1 MKKGKSMPAKE
12 EQDRA
17 VIVEGE
23 ITPETIKKAL
33 GVIAIIVIGWFI
45 FQSYSVYQM
54 GEELPLSQAVSEIKE
69 QKIKEI
75 KVSNS
80 LITLKKNDGTRA
92 YAQIKSTTSFAE
104 LLKAEGISQID
115 LNSNGRKYE
124 ENDASTGDAIY
135 NILGIVL
142 MGTVAF
148 GVWSFVRAIQKQN
161 ATGGG
166 ISSFGKSNA
175 SVIIGKRPNTTFA
188 DVAGAKEAK
197 EEIKEIVDFLKNPKQ
212 FFEMGARIPRGV
224 LLVGEPG
231 TGKTLLARAVAG
243 EAKVPFFHT
252 SGPEFEE
259 MLVGAGAARV
269 RDLFKRAKNLAPS
282 IIFIDEI
289 DAVARRRGMDYKSSH
304 SEQTLNQILVEMDGF
319 EKRDAVIVIAATN
332 RPDVLDPAI
341 MRPGRFDRNVRLTL
355 PDITE
360 RLEILT
366 VHSKNKKLASSVD
379 MQKTAA
385 NTVGFSGA
393 DLENL
398 LNESAILAVR
408 AKRKEIIQEDIRE
421 ATLKVSMGPR
431 RGSMMMTQEDLKVT
445 AYHEAGHAIVG
456 AYLID
461 AEPIKSITV
470 VPRGQAL
477 GLTLMYPDTES
488 NNMTKAKLL
497 ARVAVDA
504 AGRIAEE
511 LIYGKDHVS
520 TGAVGDIEHSTKLV
534 QLMVKHV
541 GMSDAGFIVFDKHED
556 FDMMSSKDKYS
567 EQTAQLLDSEV
578 KKIVD
583 AQYAI
588 ATKILTR
595 EKKLLEKLALEL
607 LKKETLNEE
616 EFQEFVAKHGS
627 EPVVAKPIVK
637 ALSVTDLIKAQQDQ
651 LEEN

>member
-1 MKKGKSMPAKE
+1 MAKDNQE
-12 EQDRA
+12 RA

-23 ITPETIKKAL
+23 ITPETVKRGAL
-33 GVIAIIVIGWFI
+33 IVGLIVLGWFL
-45 FQSYSVYQM
+45 FQGYSVYQM
-54 GEELPLSQAVSEIKE
+54 GDEIPLSQAISEIKD
-69 QKIKEI
+69 QKVQEI
-75 KVSNS
+75 KVTNS
-80 LITLKKNDGTRA
+80 LVTMKRTDNSRS
-92 YAQIKSTTSFAE
+92 YSQVKSTTSFAE

-115 LNSNGRKYE
+115 LNTNGKKYE
-124 ENDASTGDAIY
+124 ENDASAGDAIY

-142 MGTVAF
+142 MGSVAF

-166 ISSFGKSNA
+166 LSSFGKSSAN
-175 SVIIGKRPNTTFA
+175 VIIGKRPNTTFG

-224 LLVGEPG
+224 MLVGAPG

-269 RDLFKRAKNLAPS
+269 RDLFKRAKALAPS

-341 MRPGRFDRNVRLTL
+341 MRPGRFDRNVQLSL
-355 PDITE
+355 PDNTE
-360 RLEILT
+360 RLEILG
-366 VHSKNKKLASSVD
+366 VHAKNKKFAKEVN
-379 MQKTAA
+379 MGTIAA

-398 LNESAILAVR
+398 LNEAAILAVR
-408 AKRKEIIQEDIRE
+408 AKRKEILQDDMRE

-431 RGSMMMTQEDLKVT
+431 RSGMMMTAEFLKET
-445 AYHEAGHAIVG
+445 AIHEAGHAVVG
-456 AYLID
+456 AYMKEAD
-461 AEPIKSITV
+461 PVKSITII
-470 VPRGQAL
+470 PRGQSL
-477 GLTLMYPDTES
+477 GVTTMYSETETR
-488 NNMTKAKLL
+488 NMTKGGIL
-497 ARVAVDA
+497 ASIAVFA
-504 AGRIAEE
+504 AGRVAEE
-511 LIYGKDHVS
+511 VVYGEEKVS
-520 TGAVGDIEHSTKLV
+520 TGAASDIEYSTKLA

-541 GMSDAGFIVFDKHED
+541 GMSDAGFILFEKDED
-556 FDMMSSKDKYS
+556 FDILSNKSKYS
-567 EQTAQLLDSEV
+567 EETAQKLDSEI
-578 KKIVD
+578 KRIVD
-583 AQYAI
+583 AQYQV
-588 ATKILTR
+588 ATTIIKKQR
-595 EKKLLEKLALEL
+595 KLLEAIAAEL
-607 LKKETLNEE
+607 LKKETVNEE
-616 EFQEFVAKHGS
+616 DFTELVKKYGVGDAPEKAKL
-627 EPVVAKPIVK
+627 K
-637 ALSVTDLIKAQQDQ
+637 ALSVSEIIKGNQ
-651 LEEN
+651 ESEKSE